1 MSNKDKQ
8 GTDHI
13 GRYSLC
19 YSIDQ
24 TAEVEMGSHTPCVV
38 STEWLS
44 EKLTKR
50 EGNLAVLDATWFSN
64 KDYIMDFSE

>member
-1 MSNKDKQ
+1 
-8 GTDHI
+8 
-13 GRYSLC
+13 
-19 YSIDQ
+19 
-24 TAEVEMGSHTPCVV
+24 MGSHTPCVV